1 MRRAGNVKKTGTGKS
16 KSATAPLRVV
26 ALLCLCVLVCLAP
39 PSRAAVRAADTRPTG
54 KAAETVACGLLS
66 DGLRNSRAEIDLR
79 AACLPREALGRV
91 FARVMNGTPELF
103 YVDSRLS
110 YTYDAAGDVLSVTPA
125 YRMAGEELEAARR
138 FWHDTL
144 DQVMASLHEAQTARQ
159 AVPGGGIPAWSEA
172 DTVLFLHEYLAQTY
186 DYDTAGGNFDALSLF
201 RDGVGVCQAYALAFM
216 ALGRAAGL
224 EVDMVTSREMDH
236 AWNHVRVG
244 DAWYHVDVTR
254 DDPIREPGTASVV
267 RHTRLLRSDAG
278 MEAEGYTAF
287 SCGDGHICADG
298 RYETAEGDA
307 WFSGVDTPLTCLP
320 TGWFR
325 AGEDA
330 DSGLW
335 IPCAFP
341 PAGGTSA
348 LPCAACAACA
358 RCAGGMPGD
367 MDGDGRLSPADLLW
381 LDICPLPQ
389 GTAGR
394 AALRERILRDCG
406 R

>member
-1 MRRAGNVKKTGTGKS
+1 MRRRRRGRRCRAGAYRRG
-16 KSATAPLRVV
+16 
-26 ALLCLCVLVCLAP
+26 
-39 PSRAAVRAADTRPTG
+39 VRRTRCCFCTSIWHRPTI
-54 KAAETVACGLLS
+54 TI
-66 DGLRNSRAEIDLR
+66 RRAVIL
-79 AACLPREALGRV
+79 
-91 FARVMNGTPELF
+91 
-103 YVDSRLS
+103 
-110 YTYDAAGDVLSVTPA
+110 DA
-125 YRMAGEELEAARR
+125 
-138 FWHDTL
+138 F
-144 DQVMASLHEAQTARQ
+144 
-159 AVPGGGIPAWSEA
+159 
-172 DTVLFLHEYLAQTY
+172 
-186 DYDTAGGNFDALSLF
+186 SLF

-236 AWNHVRVG
+236 AWNRMSGVG

-348 LPCAACAACA
+348 LPSAACTACAACPQRAHAA
-358 RCAGGMPGD
+358 RGGCPVIWTGTD
-367 MDGDGRLSPADLLW
+367 ACPPPTFCGWISALCRRGRR
-381 LDICPLPQ
+381 
-389 GTAGR
+389 GG

>member
-1 MRRAGNVKKTGTGKS
+1 M
-16 KSATAPLRVV
+16 
-26 ALLCLCVLVCLAP
+26 
-39 PSRAAVRAADTRPTG
+39 RAADTRPTG

-91 FARVMNGTPELF
+91 FAQVMNGTPELF

-110 YTYDAAGDVLSVTPA
+110 YTYDAAGDVLSVTPV
-125 YRMAGEELEAARR
+125 YRMAGKELEAARR

-358 RCAGGMPGD
+358 ACARCAGGMPGD

-381 LDICPLPQ
+381 LDICRLPQ

>member
-1 MRRAGNVKKTGTGKS
+1 MRRTGNVKKTGTGKS

-26 ALLCLCVLVCLAP
+26 ALLCLCVLVCLAL

-91 FARVMNGTPELF
+91 FAQVMNGTPELF

-110 YTYDAAGDVLSVTPA
+110 YTYDAAGDVLSVTPV

-186 DYDTAGGNFDALSLF
+186 DYDTAGGNFDAFSLF

-307 WFSGVDTPLTCLP
+307 WFSGIDTPLTCLP

-335 IPCAFP
+335 IPCAYP
-341 PAGGTSA
+341 PPVGTSA
-348 LPCAACAACA
+348 
-358 RCAGGMPGD
+358 
-367 MDGDGRLSPADLLW
+367 
-381 LDICPLPQ
+381 
-389 GTAGR
+389 
-394 AALRERILRDCG
+394 
-406 R
+406 

>member
-1 MRRAGNVKKTGTGKS
+1 M
-16 KSATAPLRVV
+16 
-26 ALLCLCVLVCLAP
+26 
-39 PSRAAVRAADTRPTG
+39 RAADTRPTG

-91 FARVMNGTPELF
+91 FAQVMNGTPELF

-110 YTYDAAGDVLSVTPA
+110 YTYDAAGDVLSVTPV

-186 DYDTAGGNFDALSLF
+186 DYDTAGGNFDAFSLF

-236 AWNHVRVG
+236 AWNHVRVR

-278 MEAEGYTAF
+278 MEAEGYIAF

-335 IPCAFP
+335 VPCPFP

-348 LPCAACAACA
+348 LPSAACAACTPCA

-367 MDGDGRLSPADLLW
+367 MDGDGRLSTADLLW